1 MFSIVICHLRWHST
15 KIIEEPYSFN
25 FFSKRKKNCSFSFLI
40 STFAAEFGEQIFE
53 VCATQKYL
61 KICERESGENPVQYP
76 LL

>member
-15 KIIEEPYSFN
+15 KIIED
-25 FFSKRKKNCSFSFLI
+25 CSFSFLI